1 MSNTANR
8 AGPLIVTAELVEIF
22 EKNNP
27 ALAGIGAIMIDAGH
41 WILDGDPEESKEI
54 AGASDTRTC
63 SDTRRRGMS
72 NVTIPSIGA

>member
-1 MSNTANR
+1 MSNTATR

-41 WILDGDPEESKEI
+41 WILDGDPEESKENV
-54 AGASDTRTC
+54 GAADPRTYNDT
-63 SDTRRRGMS
+63 RRGMS